1 MYLRKIN
8 TFQLYITIWISSGTQ
23 CLRKN
28 KFKDADI
35 CSNTTKKSKGMI
47 KQIQHFAPPIRKKNR
62 QDEICIET
70 TMAKVD
76 RFFFN

>member
-1 MYLRKIN
+1 M
-8 TFQLYITIWISSGTQ
+8 
-23 CLRKN
+23 KN

-35 CSNTTKKSKGMI
+35 CSKTTKKSKGVI
-47 KQIQHFAPPIRKKNR
+47 KQIQHFALLIRERNK

-76 RFFFN
+76 TVFVFFIKEVSTWELVLFLIFIYV